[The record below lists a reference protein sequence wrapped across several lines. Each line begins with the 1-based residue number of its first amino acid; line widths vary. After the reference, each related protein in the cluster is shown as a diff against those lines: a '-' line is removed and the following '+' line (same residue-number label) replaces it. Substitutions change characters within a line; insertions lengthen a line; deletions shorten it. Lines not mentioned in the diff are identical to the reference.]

1 MGGQEP
7 SVTDRGAVVVAGGAG
22 ALGSAI
28 AKELLRRGRN
38 VLVVDMVA
46 PQDPAMPHVI
56 ADVTD
61 RDAVQE
67 ELCARLG
74 AMPAPEALIY
84 AAGFIRHA
92 GFLDLTPEDVT
103 GHINVNL
110 IGAVNVS
117 QVVARQ
123 MLEAGGKILL
133 LSSVHG
139 SIGMPGRAAYSISKA
154 GIGAMARVMAVE
166 LAVHNIQVNVLA
178 PGPVD
183 SGMGGDMSARALWCR
198 DTPAQRVVRAEEVAR
213 FAASLVSDD
222 AAFLTGQTITL
233 DGGATALRP
242 YQSDFL

>member
-28 AKELLRRGRN
+28 AEELLRRGRN
-38 VLVVDMVA
+38 VLVVDKVA

-139 SIGMPGRAAYSISKA
+139 SIGMPGRGSLFHFQGRHRRHGKGYGGRTRRSQHPGQRFGTRTGRQRHGRGYVRKGFVVPGHAGAARCPGGGS
-154 GIGAMARVMAVE
+154 
-166 LAVHNIQVNVLA
+166 
-178 PGPVD
+178 GPV
-183 SGMGGDMSARALWCR
+183 CR
-198 DTPAQRVVRAEEVAR
+198 QPG
-213 FAASLVSDD
+213 F
-222 AAFLTGQTITL
+222 G
-233 DGGATALRP
+233 
-242 YQSDFL
+242 